1 MSNQIYKRT
10 IVESCYDHLGGI
22 LGEAIFKFL
31 LKEKWIENID
41 GEYNLTDKGWNELEI
56 MGLDV
61 DTLRNTKRK
70 IVNVC
75 FQSNYGI
82 FHEHIGAHLGSL
94 MLRLMVD
101 LNWLAKIDEKRYEL
115 TNTGVSGLESLG
127 VETKKF
133 V

>member
-1 MSNQIYKRT
+1 
-10 IVESCYDHLGGI
+10 
-22 LGEAIFKFL
+22 
-31 LKEKWIENID
+31 
-41 GEYNLTDKGWNELEI
+41 

-61 DTLRNTKRK
+61 DTLLNTKRK
-70 IVNVC
+70 IVNVY

-82 FHEHIGAHLGSL
+82 FHEHMGANLVSL

-101 LNWLAKIDEKRYEL
+101 LNLLTKIDEKRYEL

-127 VETKKF
+127 VEIKKF

>member
-1 MSNQIYKRT
+1 MKSNQIYKRT
-10 IVESCYDHLGGI
+10 IVESCYDHIGGI
-22 LGEAIFKFL
+22 LGEALFKYL
-31 LKEKWIENID
+31 LKEKWMENID
-41 GEYNLTDKGWNELEI
+41 GGYNLTDKGWEELEI

-82 FHEHIGAHLGSL
+82 FHEHMGVNLGSL

-101 LNWLAKIDEKRYEL
+101 LNWLVKIDEKRYEM

-127 VETKKF
+127 V
-133 V
+133 